1 MAEYMKTAI
10 NGNGFDLLSFWDDAA
25 RPRCDSSNTVYEMA
39 KFPILS
45 MLARV
50 YHSADSTSCQSE
62 RDFSALTFILNDLRG
77 SMREDYIGMMMFLNL
92 NQNRIPDMSSLNNS
106 HAEKKNVRAK
116 ALTLA
121 AKAQAAGAG
130 DVVEIV

>member
-1 MAEYMKTAI
+1 
-10 NGNGFDLLSFWDDAA
+10 
-25 RPRCDSSNTVYEMA
+25 MA

-45 MLARV
+45 LFTRV

-62 RDFSALTFILNDLRG
+62 RDFSALTFILNDLRH
-77 SMREDYIGMMMFLNL
+77 SMREDYVGMTMFLNL
-92 NQNRIPDMSSLNNS
+92 NQNIIPEIASLNKS
-106 HAEKKNVRAK
+106 HAEKKHIRAK